1 MTRSATADPVG
12 QAASALT
19 LDIDALRAQVER
31 VLAEDLYWFPV
42 RHHSPM
48 IARALDRV
56 IHERKPKIIFLE
68 APADV
73 GNVIPHIQDAR
84 TQPPIAIYCS
94 YRDDGNV
101 LGLAGIASPAPDIPP
116 RFSCF
121 YPLLACS
128 PEYATIQAA
137 AKVNARIVCMDLP
150 QHARLPRREELA
162 QPERPAM
169 PGPDDERTLTTSR
182 FYQALADTAGFKSW
196 DEGWDTLFESR
207 PDSEDP
213 ECLRRDLA
221 LFCAASRITR
231 DPRAVASDDTLPRE
245 RHMLRTITET
255 LHTEKIAPRDAMVV
269 CGGFHLFLDRAD
281 TTSPP
286 ECPPGT
292 VFNTLVPYS
301 YFRMSNLAG
310 YGAGNRAPQFYQLC
324 HDLAKAGRLDD
335 LAVEFTVQV
344 LRQTRRAGSH
354 VSSADAIA
362 VAQHARMLAR
372 LRGRTQPV
380 LDDLRDALITCC
392 VKGDPKEQ
400 GRHLLAAFD
409 KAAIGTKLGKV
420 TEALGRLPILSD
432 FHAQLSDLDLAEIAE
447 REGKRYLDLDRRE
460 PRDHRRSIFLQRMR
474 YLRVPVC
481 SLVER
486 PASDVEGGLIFR
498 ESWQLGWSPDVEP
511 KLIELNLY
519 GDTIEAAALARLRE
533 QIAEDGLQADA
544 ACAHLVQAIDMDFA
558 DLVQHVE
565 EVCAQ
570 AIDQDGRFIALAS
583 ALSSLSLLDRYAVF
597 RGLRRDVLGE
607 LIDRCFDRACFALL
621 DAANAPDDQ
630 HPAIVSSLLVLA
642 ETVQRSDR
650 PGLDRDLFA
659 EQVRLAAENSQVP
672 FLSGAFL
679 GLLTELRTR
688 PTEDLAADVA
698 ALARAPAD
706 RMVTAGDFIDGIL
719 AVSSTAIMLGADA
732 LIGAIDELLR
742 AAEWEVFLTMLPRMR
757 GAFERL
763 HERQRDSLAE
773 NVARRYGLREAEEVT
788 ELRTSIGAAARI
800 AEIDRQ
806 VARILARWEF

>member
-1 MTRSATADPVG
+1 MTPSPTLA
-12 QAASALT
+12 QAAGAVALEIAAIRALT
-19 LDIDALRAQVER
+19 EQVLNEP
-31 VLAEDLYWFPV
+31 LYWFPV
-42 RHHSPM
+42 RHHSPTV
-48 IARALDRV
+48 ARALARV
-56 IHERKPKIIFLE
+56 IRERKPKVVFLE

-73 GNVIPHIQDAR
+73 GDVIRHVQDGK
-84 TQPPIAIYCS
+84 TQPPVAIYCS
-94 YRDDGNV
+94 YRDDDNV
-101 LGLAGIASPAPDIPP
+101 LGLAGVASAAPDIPP

-137 AKVNARIVCMDLP
+137 AKVGARIVCIDLP
-150 QHARLPRREELA
+150 QHARLPRRAEVPT
-162 QPERPAM
+162 PEPPRM
-169 PGPDDERTLTTSR
+169 RGPDDERLLTTSR
-182 FYQALADTAGFKSW
+182 FYKALEAASGFKSW
-196 DEGWDTLFESR
+196 DEAWDTLFESR
-207 PDSEDP
+207 PDDEDP
-213 ECLRRDLA
+213 ECLRYDLA
-221 LFCAASRITR
+221 LFCAASRATR
-231 DPRAVASDDTLPRE
+231 DTELVAHDDTLPRE
-245 RHMLRTITET
+245 RHMLRAITQT
-255 LHTEKIAPRDAMVV
+255 LRDEKLDPRDAMVV
-269 CGGFHLFLDRAD
+269 CGGFHLFLDRTDA
-281 TTSPP
+281 TPPP

-301 YFRMSNLAG
+301 YFRMSTLSG

-324 HDLAKAGRLDD
+324 YDLAQAGRLDE

-344 LRQTRRAGSH
+344 LRQTRKAGAH

-362 VAQHARMLAR
+362 VSQHARMLSR
-372 LRGRTQPV
+372 LRGRAQPV

-392 VKGDPKEQ
+392 VKGDPKDQ

-420 TEALGRLPILSD
+420 TDAIGRLPILGD
-432 FHAQLSDLDLAEIAE
+432 FHAQLSDLDLGEVAE
-447 REGKRYLDLDRRE
+447 REGKLHLDLDRRD
-460 PRDHRRSIFLQRMR
+460 PRDHRRSIFLQRLR
-474 YLRVPVC
+474 YLAVPVC

-486 PASDVEGGLIFR
+486 PAGDVEGGLIFR
-498 ESWQLGWSPDVEP
+498 EGWDLGWSPDVEP

-519 GDTIEAAALARLRE
+519 GDTVEAAALARLRE
-533 QIAEDGLQADA
+533 QIAEDGLHADA
-544 ACAHLVQAIDMDFA
+544 ACRHLVQAVDMDFA

-570 AIDQDGRFIALAS
+570 AIDQDGRFVALSS
-583 ALSSLSLLDRYAVF
+583 ALSSLTLVDRYAVY
-597 RGLRRDVLGE
+597 RGLRRDVLGN

-630 HPAIVSSLLVLA
+630 HPAVVGGLLVLA

-650 PGLDRDLFA
+650 PGIDRDLFA
-659 EQVRLAAENSQVP
+659 EQVRIAAENSTVP
-672 FLSGAFL
+672 FLTGAFL

-688 PTEDLAADVA
+688 PAEALAADVS
-698 ALARAPAD
+698 ALARAPSD
-706 RMVTAGDFIDGIL
+706 RMVTAGDFIDGVL
-719 AVSSTAIMLGADA
+719 AVSSTAILLGADA

-773 NVARRYGLREAEEVT
+773 NVARRYGLCEAEAVT
-788 ELRTSIGAAARI
+788 DLRTSVGAAARI